1 MWPAIG
7 CVCGLGLVLWVV
19 IALAKNSGRNAARL
33 EALKQEATRQ
43 AQEQEVWHEVKNRV
57 YHLPVSAVR
66 KRLQNL
72 ARK

>member
-7 CVCGLGLVLWVV
+7 CVCGLGLMLWAV

-33 EALKQEATRQ
+33 EALKQEAIRQ
-43 AQEQEVWHEVKNRV
+43 AQEQEVCHEVKNRV

>member
-43 AQEQEVWHEVKNRV
+43 AQEQEFCHEVKNRV

-72 ARK
+72 AHK

>member
-7 CVCGLGLVLWVV
+7 CVCGLGLVLWAV

-33 EALKQEATRQ
+33 EALKQEAERT
-43 AQEQEVWHEVKNRV
+43 AKEQERANAIHDSVDN
-57 YHLPVSAVR
+57 LLIDDVR
-66 KRLQNL
+66 ERLQNV

>member
-7 CVCGLGLVLWVV
+7 CVCGLGLMLWAV

-33 EALKQEATRQ
+33 EALKQEAIRQ
-43 AQEQEVWHEVKNRV
+43 AQEQEACHEVKNRV

>member
-19 IALAKNSGRNAARL
+19 IALAQNSGRNAARL

-43 AQEQEVWHEVKNRV
+43 AQEQEVWNEVKNRV